1 MSEKRKAYAP
11 KSFYRKYKRIIHN
24 LQMPEL
30 RLHDLRH
37 TGITLQ
43 LENGANIKAVSAR
56 AGHSNIQVTGNIYAH
71 YTQKMEKETID
82 ILEKAPEPTIY
93 K

>member
-1 MSEKRKAYAP
+1 
-11 KSFYRKYKRIIHN
+11 
-24 LQMPEL
+24 MPEL

-43 LENGANIKAVSAR
+43 LENGTNIKAVSAR
-56 AGHSNIQVTGNIYAH
+56 AGHSNIQVAGNIYAH
-71 YTQKMEKETID
+71 CTQKMEKETVD
-82 ILEKAPEPTIY
+82 ILEKVLEPAMY

>member
-1 MSEKRKAYAP
+1 
-11 KSFYRKYKRIIHN
+11 
-24 LQMPEL
+24 MPEL

-71 YTQKMEKETID
+71 CTQKMEKKP
-82 ILEKAPEPTIY
+82 LIY
-93 K
+93 WKKC